1 MNVVSG
7 LLLLLVR
14 GVLLWLVVPL
24 AVVAWILLWPLMR
37 RRNVR
42 VGSLVGWADL
52 NLIAALQRSLCRF
65 GTKNPLSWTPWVELP
80 EVTHRVRLT
89 DPV

>member
-1 MNVVSG
+1 
-7 LLLLLVR
+7 
-14 GVLLWLVVPL
+14 
-24 AVVAWILLWPLMR
+24 
-37 RRNVR
+37 
-42 VGSLVGWADL
+42 L

-65 GTKNPLSWTPWVELP
+65 GTQNPLSWTPWVELP